1 MKPIERVRIII
12 NKSRLS
18 VSAFEKKV
26 GLSNNSIQIALK
38 RNSNLKDETLNNIL
52 NVFHDINPA
61 WLLTGKGEMFRE
73 LDLASEPDSKYSNTL
88 DEEKIQ
94 YVIDRFESCKKHPVL
109 GKLIEL
115 EKQLAVKESL
125 SQILVK
131 KGITLED
138 V

>member
-1 MKPIERVRIII
+1 MKPIDRVKIII
-12 NKSRLS
+12 NKNRLS
-18 VSAFEKKV
+18 ISAFEKKV
-26 GLSNNSIQIALK
+26 GLSNNTIQIALK
-38 RNSNLKDETLNNIL
+38 RGSNLKDETLNSIL
-52 NVFHDINPA
+52 NVFPDINPT
-61 WLLTGKGEMFRE
+61 WLLTGRGNMFLE
-73 LDLASEPDSKYSNTL
+73 LDFTSEPDSNYPSL

-131 KGITLED
+131 KGITPED
-138 V
+138 L